1 MNLAQMRT
9 MLRSILTAGGGANQ
23 GIGTDDFWAD
33 KELNTYLNMAQ
44 LELYK
49 IIRRARSDYFTRIVR
64 TTDAPFLVRGVLFD
78 PSSLRW
84 QAGQGNYTL
93 PPDFVRMKLI
103 TDLSGDPCRVTHG
116 DIARNEFKI
125 IMNQRS
131 GQMGGEYLYDILGV
145 KTLLIRPI
153 PDGERDFEFIYEYSL
168 PPLRDYKQGAVTYTE
183 NNTTMSFSDDAKI
196 QNYLVA
202 GDEIIP
208 GVDADNQS
216 VPVVDHQ
223 YPVIRSIDSPNQ
235 VTLESPYI
243 LKEAE

>member
-44 LELYK
+44 SELYK
-49 IIRRARSDYFTRIVR
+49 IIRRARSDYFSRVVR
-64 TTDAPFLVRGVLFD
+64 TTDPPFLVRGVLFD
-78 PSSLRW
+78 PSTLRW

-103 TDLSGDPCRVTHG
+103 TDLSGDPVRVSHA

-131 GQMGGEYLYDILGV
+131 GQMGGEYLYDILGI

-153 PDGERDFEFIYEYSL
+153 PDGQRDFEFVYEYML
-168 PPLRDYKQGAVTYTE
+168 PPLRDYKQGTVTYTE
-183 NNTTMSFSDDAKI
+183 SNTTMVFSDDAKI
-196 QNYLVA
+196 QSYLVA

-208 GVDADNQS
+208 GKDTDNQN
-216 VPVVDHQ
+216 VPAVDYQ